1 MLNSTKTN
9 TSTTLDV
16 DDSKPI
22 NLFNKFNI
30 KQSGSSKQEEDSKD
44 NSYILSNY
52 SVNILP
58 TVRPIKVLN
67 KERLFL
73 KLTV

>member
-1 MLNSTKTN
+1 MN

-16 DDSKPI
+16 NNCEPG

-44 NSYILSNY
+44 GGYTSNNY
-52 SVNILP
+52 SVNIPP
-58 TVRPIKVLN
+58 TIRPTKVLN

-73 KLTV
+73 KLTA